1 MKIVKLLFVGIILM
15 ACDRL
20 PDIRSNA
27 RMAYHFDEPAT
38 LWEESFPLGN
48 GRIGLMPDGGI
59 EKENIVLNEIS
70 MWSGS
75 ISISL
80 RWAYCRA
87 LSLRYSLFGSSDV

>member
-27 RMAYHFDEPAT
+27 RMAYHFNKPAT

-48 GRIGLMPDGGI
+48 GRIRLMP
-59 EKENIVLNEIS
+59 LNGRIS
-70 MWSGS
+70 VPPQM
-75 ISISL
+75 ISFKI
-80 RWAYCRA
+80 
-87 LSLRYSLFGSSDV
+87 G

>member
-1 MKIVKLLFVGIILM
+1 MKIVKLLFVGVILM

-59 EKENIVLNEIS
+59 EKENIVYHILK
-70 MWSGS
+70 GCDAS
-75 ISISL
+75 IERNL
-80 RWAYCRA
+80 
-87 LSLRYSLFGSSDV
+87 DVVRQ